1 MTTESESERLLAL
14 LNSIKHNAAI
24 MAKAAADCGEAYKER
39 QVPSRH
45 YAGNLLADIPRSA
58 QWIWTAFSD
67 AVERTANSTAC
78 TNENIAQ
85 LADRTIGIA
94 ATARVLIAYLSESE
108 HFMPEPPLNRL
119 IGDLDGLHRTT
130 DWLLDELRQEQ
141 DNA

>member
-24 MAKAAADCGEAYKER
+24 MAKAAADCGEACKGR
-39 QVPSRH
+39 QVPSR
-45 YAGNLLADIPRSA
+45 YYGGILLADIPRSA

-78 TNENIAQ
+78 TKENIAQ

-94 ATARVLIAYLSESE
+94 ATARVLIAYLSD
-108 HFMPEPPLNRL
+108 HFMPEQPLNRL

-130 DWLLDELRQEQ
+130 DWLLDELRKEQ
-141 DNA
+141 DNAQ